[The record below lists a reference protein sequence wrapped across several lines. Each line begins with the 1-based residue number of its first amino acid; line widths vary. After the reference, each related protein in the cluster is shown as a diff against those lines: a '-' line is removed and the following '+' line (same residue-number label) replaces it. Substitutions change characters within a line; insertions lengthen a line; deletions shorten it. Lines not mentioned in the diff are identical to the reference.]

1 MTTSSSTLVETVS
14 IDYEDFNESFLT
26 CGTCLCM
33 YDGSEHTPKL
43 LPCSHTVCLQCL
55 DRIIA
60 TFARDSGQFRC
71 PICRELITIPRGG
84 IQALPPSFLVNQL
97 LDLMAKQRREIVPK
111 CSNHPN
117 QELLFCET
125 CDKVFCNQC
134 TGGNHETSSG
144 FLSEGSDGSNSS
156 TPKHISKF
164 ISNDHTVI
172 PFAIAIKRMSEILI
186 YKANECTSK
195 LNDACDAVN
204 LEVDNLDRNA
214 NEAYNAV
221 NREFKLVSEALEAER
236 KDVMEAVKKARDE
249 KKKVLE
255 EQLSLINSEKTKVEA
270 DIKASQQQIEV
281 RSITK
286 KIADLNCK
294 LDALS
299 MLSEPR
305 ENSFI
310 EFHLNNKKVSEGLTK
325 LLSTLGSIKT
335 THIENLAK
343 VQAIDYNGSVQSLGG
358 DPISAT
364 VWDSS
369 GNEIKSVHLKDN
381 CDGTYDICFT
391 LHLVGT
397 YCLKVLIF
405 GRPIK
410 DMPLFFDVNDH
421 NPPTLSFG
429 SRGTK
434 EKGFMQPC
442 NVAVDTSH
450 GNVYVIDTGNSRI
463 KVLSENLNFVRHIT
477 NEGLEGRSVTGI
489 CLNGRT
495 SCKSLF
501 VINWRTKTVT
511 ELSISSGETLFS
523 FTHQDFQ
530 EPIDLAYWKA
540 SEEEDDKILV
550 ADNGLGTILVFDAK
564 SGEISFSIKPPFPS
578 AIAASSNKAKKS
590 IVSKNN
596 ANNINNCQNR
606 IERFRD
612 LTAVCVA
619 PSRGDILVAAN
630 SNIFIFDGRGSY
642 LRKIET
648 SEKGRFVGVAAD
660 SFGFLLATRSEKAKS
675 FIQVFDFDKG
685 TQYSIIDSYGSK
697 MKRPTGL
704 AVFPN
709 KHVLVVDIGN
719 DCVKKYSEIYD
730 FWFFSSDRW
739 DKNIDLETTQNKLL
753 VVLYSDVKFNLCIT
767 VFFVNIFPKIYI
779 YL

>member
-97 LDLMAKQRREIVPK
+97 LDLMAKQRREMFL
-111 CSNHPN
+111 N
-117 QELLFCET
+117 
-125 CDKVFCNQC
+125 C

-195 LNDACDAVN
+195 K
-204 LEVDNLDRNA
+204 VDNLDRNA

-489 CLNGRT
+489 CLNGR
-495 SCKSLF
+495 
-501 VINWRTKTVT
+501 N
-511 ELSISSGETLFS
+511 
-523 FTHQDFQ
+523 DFQ

-619 PSRGDILVAAN
+619 PSRGDIL
-630 SNIFIFDGRGSY
+630 FW
-642 LRKIET
+642 L
-648 SEKGRFVGVAAD
+648 
-660 SFGFLLATRSEKAKS
+660 LLATRSEKAKS
-675 FIQVFDFDKG
+675 FIQ
-685 TQYSIIDSYGSK
+685 
-697 MKRPTGL
+697 RPTGL

-730 FWFFSSDRW
+730 FWFFFVRQMGQ
-739 DKNIDLETTQNKLL
+739 KYRFRN
-753 VVLYSDVKFNLCIT
+753 YSK
-767 VFFVNIFPKIYI
+767 
-779 YL
+779 